1 MYRLRKVSKL
11 RCLRRS
17 EDTLPCCGWVLIA
30 LLVGGLREYHL
41 SDLSRVGIYDMCGEP
56 VLSDRMVLFG
66 LSRLSVSTN
75 GIIIF
80 NSCSHK
86 SPIRSAAS
94 AR

>member
-1 MYRLRKVSKL
+1 MYRLRSVSKL

-30 LLVGGLREYHL
+30 LLVGGLREYRQ
-41 SDLSRVGIYDMCGEP
+41 SDLTRVSIYDMWGES
-56 VLSDRMVLFG
+56 VLSDRMVLSG

-75 GIIIF
+75 GLIIF
-80 NSCSHK
+80 YSCSHK